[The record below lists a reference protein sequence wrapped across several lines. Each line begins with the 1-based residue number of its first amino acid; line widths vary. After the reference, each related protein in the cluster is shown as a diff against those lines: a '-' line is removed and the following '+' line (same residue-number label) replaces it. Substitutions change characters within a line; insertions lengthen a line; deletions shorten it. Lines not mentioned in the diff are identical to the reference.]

1 MTQKNRFSLKIEF
14 GLNIT
19 RKYSENVSSLA
30 DTVGIERCSGGFHPS
45 PFLNDI
51 LKMNYVK
58 KSLSIN
64 YFLDHSDI
72 VYSLDSS
79 RFPPKQSDPPLL
91 KKYFCHER
99 KWSKLS
105 ICQNGAHL

>member
-1 MTQKNRFSLKIEF
+1 MYRMDDLLTWDNDSEEGRFSLKIEF

-30 DTVGIERCSGGFHPS
+30 DTVGLFVAPGVSTPS
-45 PFLNDI
+45 SFLNDI

-58 KSLSIN
+58 KSLSII

-72 VYSLDSS
+72 VYSLESS
-79 RFPPKQSDPPLL
+79 RFPPKRYVPSLL
-91 KKYFCHER
+91 KFYFRH
-99 KWSKLS
+99 
-105 ICQNGAHL
+105 

>member
-1 MTQKNRFSLKIEF
+1 MCILLLMYRMNDFLTCDNDSEEGRFSLKIEF

-30 DTVGIERCSGGFHPS
+30 DTVGIVCCSGGFHPS

-58 KSLSIN
+58 KIFVN
-64 YFLDHSDI
+64 
-72 VYSLDSS
+72 
-79 RFPPKQSDPPLL
+79 
-91 KKYFCHER
+91 
-99 KWSKLS
+99 
-105 ICQNGAHL
+105 